1 MRGTRRRFDPIDLEI
16 LWNRLI
22 GLVDEAAYAVIR
34 TSMSKV
40 VVEGRDFGAL
50 LYDPRGRLLAS
61 DVSIASKTSTI
72 SIAVK
77 ELLKRFPADSL
88 RPGDML
94 ITNDPWWIM
103 GHLNDI
109 AIVAPIFVQGRLVG
123 FAECMAHMADIGGC
137 LSAAPREV
145 FEEGLIIPPLKVMDG
160 GRENTTLF
168 AMLEANVR
176 IPRQIA
182 GDVRALMAGCQVMQA
197 KVAEFLRLHRMP
209 DLEDL
214 GATILGHSE
223 SAMRRGIAA
232 NIPDGTYT
240 GATSVDGFE
249 EPLHI
254 HVRVTARRGEVD
266 LDFAGSSPQSTL
278 GINCTLVYTHVWCA
292 YAIKCLA
299 GPRIP
304 NNEGT
309 FAPIRVHAPAGCFL
323 NPTFPAPVKMKP
335 SSGHYVPI
343 AILNALSGVVPER
356 ILAESGNKSL
366 VYLSGRDAAGR
377 PFSDLL
383 FVMGGMGAR
392 ATKDGLHCMSYP
404 ANSSNI
410 PIEVIES
417 VIPVRVRH
425 KRIRADSGGP
435 GRFRGGCGQEF
446 ELESVSSAPLTVRAE
461 HGKLT
466 TPPAGLRGGG
476 PGAAGG
482 NFLNGQPAPDK
493 LPLILRAGDILS
505 FQVPGSGGAYPP
517 RERDPE
523 LVRRDVENGVVSL
536 ESAER
541 DYAVVLDRE
550 RRTVDLAATAKR
562 KAHSQSESPASL
574 SPDGHMR

>member
-1 MRGTRRRFDPIDLEI
+1 MPRQRRPPARPAPRTFDPVDLEI

-22 GLVDEAAYAVIR
+22 ALVDEAAYAVLR

-40 VVEGRDFGAL
+40 VVEGRDFSAM
-50 LYDPRGRLLAS
+50 LYDPRGRLLVA

-77 ELLKRFPADSL
+77 ELLKHFPAPSL

-94 ITNDPWWIM
+94 ITNNPWWIM

-109 AIVAPIFVQGRLVG
+109 AIVAPVFFRGRLVG

-145 FEEGLIIPPLKVMDG
+145 YEEGLIIPPLKVAEA
-160 GRENTTLF
+160 GRENPTLF

-176 IPRQIA
+176 VPRQIA
-182 GDVRALMAGCQVMQA
+182 GDVRALMAGCQVMGA
-197 KVAEFLRLHRMP
+197 KVAEFLRQHGMA
-209 DLEDL
+209 DLEAL
-214 GATILGHSE
+214 GAAILGQSRA
-223 SAMRRGIAA
+223 AMRRGIAR
-232 NIPDGTYT
+232 NIPDGVYE

-249 EPLHI
+249 EPMHI
-254 HVRVTARRGEVD
+254 RVRATARGGDLD
-266 LDFAGSSPQSTL
+266 LDFAGSSPQSSL
-278 GINCTLVYTHVWCA
+278 GINCTLVYTHVWSA
-292 YAIKCLA
+292 YTIKCIA

-309 FAPIRVHAPAGCFL
+309 FAPIRARAPAGSFL
-323 NPTFPAPVKMKP
+323 NPRFPAPVKMKP

-343 AILNALSGVVPER
+343 AILNALSEVIPER
-356 ILAESGNKSL
+356 ILAESGNKFL
-366 VYLSGRDAAGR
+366 VYLSGRDQDDR
-377 PFSDLL
+377 PFSDLM

-404 ANSSNI
+404 ANSSNL
-410 PIEVIES
+410 PVELLES

-425 KRIRADSGGP
+425 KRLHPDSGGP

-446 ELESVSSAPLTVRAE
+446 ALESVSPAPLTVRAE
-461 HGKLT
+461 HGKLS

-482 NFLNGQPAPDK
+482 LFLNGQPVPDK
-493 LPLILRAGDILS
+493 LPLILKPGDIVTL
-505 FQVPGSGGAYPP
+505 QVPGSGGMYPA
-517 RERDPE
+517 RERDPQA
-523 LVRRDVENGVVSL
+523 VRRDVENGIVSR
-536 ESAER
+536 EAAAR
-541 DYAVVLDRE
+541 DYGVTLDPDRAVSGE
-550 RRTVDLAATAKR
+550 ATAGR
-562 KAHSQSESPASL
+562 R
-574 SPDGHMR
+574 PDGVA